1 MPSTYPSSG
10 NTLPVAVY
18 PANQDLPAVRRI
30 QMSDLSACLRKG
42 WEDFAALP
50 SHAII
55 LAVIYPV
62 IGLLIARLIHGYS
75 VLPLLFPLAAGF
87 ALLGPFAAIGL
98 YELSR
103 RREAGQNP
111 TASDALHVLSSP
123 SLGAMLGLGVLLMVL
138 FAAWIAT
145 AQAIYVATFG
155 YTPAARIPDFIEM
168 VLTTRQGWTLIL
180 VGCGVGLL
188 FAIVALCISVVAFPL
203 MLDRHASAAQAITVS
218 MRAVAENP
226 QAMMAWGLIVAA
238 LLVLGSLPLFLGLAV
253 VVPVLGHATWHLY
266 RTVVEPSTQ
275 PYREPPQPPK
285 EKRYA
290 ADFPVNLISWFR
302 R

>member
-1 MPSTYPSSG
+1 MSSTYPSSG
-10 NTLPVAVY
+10 NTLPVAVS
-18 PANQDLPAVRRI
+18 PPNGLPVVRRI
-30 QMSDLSACLRKG
+30 HMSDLSAALRAG
-42 WEDFAALP
+42 WEDFVALP

-55 LAVIYPV
+55 LALIYPV
-62 IGLLIARLIHGYS
+62 IGLIVARLIHGYS

-123 SLGAMLGLGVLLMVL
+123 SLGAMLALGAMLLIL
-138 FAAWIAT
+138 FAVWVAT
-145 AQAIYVATFG
+145 AQAIYIACFG
-155 YTPAARIPDFIEM
+155 YAPAARIPDFIGM

-180 VGCGVGLL
+180 LGCGVGLL

-203 MLDRHASAAQAITVS
+203 MLDRHASAAQAMTVS
-218 MRAVAENP
+218 MKVVAENP
-226 QAMMAWGLIVAA
+226 QVMVTWGLIVAA

-266 RTVVEPSTQ
+266 RAAVEPAAQ
-275 PYREPPQPPK
+275 PYREPAQPPR

-290 ADFPVNLISWFR
+290 ADFPVNLISWLR
-302 R
+302 

>member
-1 MPSTYPSSG
+1 MSSTYHPTG
-10 NTLPVAVY
+10 NTLPVAVS
-18 PANQDLPAVRRI
+18 PPNALPAVRRI

-42 WEDFAALP
+42 WEDFTALP

-55 LAVIYPV
+55 LALIYPV
-62 IGLLIARLIHGYS
+62 IGLIIARLIHGNS

-123 SLGAMLGLGVLLMVL
+123 SLGAMLALGALLMIL
-138 FAAWIAT
+138 FGVWVAT
-145 AQAIYVATFG
+145 AQAIYVACFG
-155 YTPAARIPDFIEM
+155 YTPAADIHDFIGK

-180 VGCGVGLL
+180 LGCGVGFL
-188 FAIVALCISVVAFPL
+188 FAIIALTISVVAFPL
-203 MLDRHASAAQAITVS
+203 MLDRHASAAQAMTVS
-218 MRAVAENP
+218 MKAIAENP
-226 QAMMAWGLIVAA
+226 QVMLAWGLIVAA

-253 VVPVLGHATWHLY
+253 VIPVLGHATWHLY
-266 RTVVEPSTQ
+266 RTVVEPPAQS
-275 PYREPPQPPK
+275 YRPPAQLPG

-290 ADFPVNLISWFR
+290 ADFPVNLISWLR
-302 R
+302 

>member
-1 MPSTYPSSG
+1 MPSTYHPTG
-10 NTLPVAVY
+10 NTLPVAVS
-18 PANQDLPAVRRI
+18 PANVLPTVRQI

-42 WEDFAALP
+42 WEDFTALP

-55 LAVIYPV
+55 LALIYPV
-62 IGLLIARLIHGYS
+62 IGLIVARLIQGNS

-103 RREAGQNP
+103 RREAGENP

-123 SLGAMLGLGVLLMVL
+123 SLGAMLALGAMLMIL
-138 FAAWIAT
+138 FGVWVAT
-145 AQAIYVATFG
+145 AQAIYVACFG
-155 YTPAARIPDFIEM
+155 YTPAADIHDFIGK

-180 VGCGVGLL
+180 LGCGVGFL
-188 FAIVALCISVVAFPL
+188 FATIALCVSVVAFPL
-203 MLDRHASAAQAITVS
+203 MLDRHASAAQAMTVS
-218 MRAVAENP
+218 MKAVAENP
-226 QAMMAWGLIVAA
+226 QVMMAWGLIVAA

-253 VVPVLGHATWHLY
+253 VIPVLGHATWHLY
-266 RTVVEPSTQ
+266 RAVIEPAAQSYT
-275 PYREPPQPPK
+275 PPAQPPG

-290 ADFPVNLISWFR
+290 ADFPVNLISWLR
-302 R
+302 